1 MSLGED
7 FLADNAYELYN
18 GLSPTEGVFMNVPV
32 RVKERKKTMAQ
43 KVLILGDSG
52 TGKSASLRHF
62 KPEEVLVINC
72 AGKPLPF
79 KNHFESVTPKFE
91 RLTQDVLKAMDAT
104 QKKVIVVDDAQY
116 IMSFQYMRRIKE
128 NGWDKWNDI
137 QGDFFNIIKA
147 CDYMPEDVVVYFL
160 SHLQRDDEGR
170 EKIKTMGKMLD
181 EKITIEGLF
190 TTVLKTAVKDG
201 QYFFLTQNSGMDT
214 VKSPIGMFPS
224 YAIDNDLKYV
234 DTKIR
239 NYYEIGD
246 YEDDATVEKMDEAV
260 KAEEIQKPDADGKRR
275 RNRKSTADTG
285 NGTRVESDSAV
296 NDTGKA
302 DVSKVDTGTGT
313 IVGATADEQKAEEA
327 VSKPVTRRRRSRTE
341 TSEAITAETTTPA
354 ETAENAVNEGAEE
367 TAATVQAEPTKRRR
381 RARKPAEETVTDGE
395 GKLDLFD
402 VNTDDLPF

>member
-1 MSLGED
+1 
-7 FLADNAYELYN
+7 
-18 GLSPTEGVFMNVPV
+18 
-32 RVKERKKTMAQ
+32 MAI

-52 TGKSASLRHF
+52 TGKSASLRNF
-62 KPEEVLVINC
+62 KPKEVLVINA

-79 KNHFESVTPKFE
+79 KNHFECVTPSFE
-91 RLTQDVLKAMDAT
+91 KLTKDVLNAMDKT
-104 QKKVIVVDDAQY
+104 EKKVIVIDDAQY

-147 CDYMPEDVVVYFL
+147 CDYMPDDVVVYFL
-160 SHLQRDDEGR
+160 SHIQRDDEGH

-234 DTKIR
+234 DDKIR

-246 YEDDATVEKMDEAV
+246 YKDDSEIEKLDQ
-260 KAEEIQKPDADGKRR
+260 KAEKTEIEKPDSDGKRR
-275 RNRKSTADTG
+275 RKRSSDSIKEPEQKPSNTAERTDTG
-285 NGTRVESDSAV
+285 NEAEQPVEQPKKRTR
-296 NDTGKA
+296 KA
-302 DVSKVDTGTGT
+302 R
-313 IVGATADEQKAEEA
+313 TAPIDE
-327 VSKPVTRRRRSRTE
+327 
-341 TSEAITAETTTPA
+341 IPA
-354 ETAENAVNEGAEE
+354 ETENTLKTVENTVSDDANFESLTQNASEE
-367 TAATVQAEPTKRRR
+367 TAAAVEAPRKRRR
-381 RARKPAEETVTDGE
+381 RKKDTAPAEPAAVDTIDI
-395 GKLDLFD
+395 
-402 VNTDDLPF
+402 TDDELPF